1 MFKKNKTNFEYESAL
16 EYYPEIIKKSSL
28 NVPDWYKDTPRWVG
42 NKIKGSATNQTFKQ
56 CSPFLDSLTI
66 GYQLILPADLFIE
79 KQNGSPYISWK
90 PSHSFVKSREP
101 EFNSTFP
108 IPHGYCDMHFVWCLT
123 GSFKVNKGYSFL
135 FTHPLNRTD
144 LPFYTLSGVVDGN
157 YAMGAD
163 GNIPFFLKNDFEG
176 VIPQGTPIAQIIP
189 FKNEKWKLLNKKSL
203 LKEGQLNSQKS
214 HATVGWYKNNIWNK
228 KEW

>member
-1 MFKKNKTNFEYESAL
+1 MFRKNKTSFEYESNL
-16 EYYPEIIKKSSL
+16 DYYPEIIKKSSL
-28 NVPDWYKDTPRWVG
+28 NVPDWYKNTPRWAG
-42 NKIKGSATNQTFKQ
+42 NRMIGAASNQTFKQ

-66 GYQLILPADLFIE
+66 GYQLVLPVDLFIE
-79 KQNGSPYISWK
+79 KQGVAPYISWK
-90 PSHSFVKSREP
+90 PSFTFVQTRSP
-101 EFNSTFP
+101 EFNSTLP
-108 IPHGYCDMHFVWCLT
+108 IPHGYSDTHFVWRLT

-135 FTHPLNRTD
+135 FTHPLNRMD

-189 FKNEKWKLLNKKSL
+189 FKNEKWNLLNKKGL
-203 LKEGQLNSQKS
+203 AKEGILNSKKS
-214 HATVGWYKNNIWNK
+214 HAVLNWYKNNIWNK